1 MHTMLDL
8 NDLYFFHSVA
18 THGGFTA
25 AGRAT
30 GTPKATLSKRVAQLE
45 AQLGVRLLERT
56 TRHLRLTEVGR
67 AVFEQAE
74 TMLAGAEGAQAVA
87 AQAQTEP
94 NGIVRL
100 SCPQALLDELIN
112 DLLPEFL
119 ARYSRVRVQV
129 KVIDRAADLVED
141 GVDVAIRARSSL
153 DSDPNLIVRR
163 LGQARGVLVA
173 SPALVEAVRHPIT
186 IDTLPQLPT
195 LSSLNVHEEVDWLLT
210 GPDGETRQ
218 IRSRPRLMC
227 SSFVVLR
234 TSAIAGLGVTV
245 LPEYAAAPAFA
256 RGELVHLLP
265 GWYTPDGIVHAV
277 FSSRKG
283 LVPAV
288 RVLLDYLAGAVPER
302 LATCE
307 RLADQANAA
316 A

>member
-1 MHTMLDL
+1 MLDL
-8 NDLYFFHSVA
+8 NDLYYFHAVA
-18 THGGFTA
+18 AHGGFTA
-25 AGRAT
+25 ASRVT

-67 AVFEQAE
+67 AVFDQAE
-74 TMLAGAEGAQAVA
+74 TMLEGAEGAQAVA

-100 SCPQALLDELIN
+100 SCPQGLLDELIN
-112 DLLPEFL
+112 DLLPGFL
-119 ARYSRVRVQV
+119 TRYPRVRVQV
-129 KVIDRAADLVED
+129 KIIDRTADLVED
-141 GVDVAIRARSSL
+141 GVDVALRARSSL
-153 DSDPNLIVRR
+153 DADPNLIVRR
-163 LGQARGVLVA
+163 LGQVRGILVA
-173 SPALVEAVRHPIT
+173 SPSFLEAVRHPIT
-186 IDTLPQLPT
+186 IDTLPQMPM
-195 LSSLNVHEEVDWLLT
+195 LSGMHIHEEVNWDLT
-210 GPDGETRQ
+210 GPDGE
-218 IRSRPRLMC
+218 IRKIRNRPRLIC

-265 GWYTPDGIVHAV
+265 GWYTPHGIIHAV

-288 RVLLDYLAGAVPER
+288 RVLLDYLAGAVPDR
-302 LATCE
+302 LATCGQ
-307 RLADQANAA
+307 LANEANAPA
-316 A
+316 